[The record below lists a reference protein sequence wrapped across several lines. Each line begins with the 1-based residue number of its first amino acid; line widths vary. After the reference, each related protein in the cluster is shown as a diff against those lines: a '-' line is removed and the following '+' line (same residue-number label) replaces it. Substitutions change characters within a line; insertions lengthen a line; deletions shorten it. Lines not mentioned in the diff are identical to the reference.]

1 MKRAGLQGF
10 LFFGLAGVLATMVGC
25 GATGRGSGSSSGS
38 SSISSVSVTLS
49 PSSAQSLDPGTTL
62 PITAIVSNDPSNQG
76 VTWSLSPA
84 MGQGTL
90 STASATAVTYTA
102 PSTVAAATSVTV
114 TAVSVANTAATASL
128 TIDLMAP
135 PTISGILPIGTVGTT
150 YSASVS
156 EAGGVGPFTWM
167 LAANSSPDGLG
178 LGSSTSNTD
187 TVSGTPTTQGTAT
200 LKITVTDSKGL
211 TASNTFNVTIN
222 AVGSSVSNVQTIS
235 VNAGPGTGA
244 PYNQTYVD
252 GAFTNVTV
260 CIPGSTTSCQTVSG
274 ILVDTG
280 SSGLRILS
288 SALTVSLPQ
297 QTDSGGNPIV
307 ECLPFVDS
315 TTWGPVQTA
324 DMTIAGEQAKSLPI
338 QVIGSPNFATIP
350 AGCTNYGV
358 TEDDLQS
365 LGANGILGVGT
376 RVQDC
381 GGACTTTG
389 SSNPGLYY
397 TCPSSGCQVTTESLA
412 KQVQNPV
419 ALFPTD
425 NNGVII
431 ELPAVSG
438 AQASVTGSLIFGIG
452 TQSNNGL
459 GSATVYTMD
468 PSTGNFTTVYGG
480 VTYTDAS
487 FLDSGSNAI
496 YFLDAGVTGIP
507 TCTDYTFWYCPP
519 TTESLSASNQG
530 TNGATGTV
538 DFVVGNAD
546 TLLVGGS
553 DAAVNALAGPD
564 PGSFDWG
571 LPFFF
576 GRNVYTAIEGQSTP
590 AGIGPYWA
598 Y

>member
-1 MKRAGLQGF
+1 
-10 LFFGLAGVLATMVGC
+10 
-25 GATGRGSGSSSGS
+25 
-38 SSISSVSVTLS
+38 
-49 PSSAQSLDPGTTL
+49 
-62 PITAIVSNDPSNQG
+62 
-76 VTWSLSPA
+76 
-84 MGQGTL
+84 
-90 STASATAVTYTA
+90 
-102 PSTVAAATSVTV
+102 
-114 TAVSVANTAATASL
+114 
-128 TIDLMAP
+128 
-135 PTISGILPIGTVGTT
+135 
-150 YSASVS
+150 
-156 EAGGVGPFTWM
+156 M
-167 LAANSSPDGLG
+167 LASNSSPDGLG
-178 LGSSTSNTD
+178 LGSSASNTD
-187 TVSGTPTTQGTAT
+187 TVSGTPTAQGMAT
-200 LKITVTDSKGL
+200 LNITVTDSKGL
-211 TASNTFNVTIN
+211 TASNTFNVTID
-222 AVGSSVSNVQTIS
+222 AAGSSVSNVEAIS
-235 VNAGPGTGA
+235 VNTGPATGA

-252 GAFTNVTV
+252 GAFTSVTV
-260 CIPGSTTSCQTVSG
+260 CIPGSSTTCQTVSG

-288 SALTVSLPQ
+288 SALPVSLPQ
-297 QTDSGGNPIV
+297 QTDSSGNPIV

-350 AGCTNYGV
+350 AGCTSYGAS
-358 TEDDLQS
+358 EDDLQS

-381 GGACTTTG
+381 GSACTTTG

-419 ALFPTD
+419 AFFPTD

-438 AQASVTGSLIFGIG
+438 AEASVTGALIFGIG

-496 YFLDAGVTGIP
+496 YFLDSGVTGIP
-507 TCTDYTFWYCPP
+507 TCTDYTFWYCPS
-519 TTESLSASNQG
+519 TTENLSASNQG

-546 TLLVGGS
+546 TLLVGGNN
-553 DAAVNALAGPD
+553 AAVNGLAGPD

-590 AGIGPYWA
+590 AGVGPYWA